1 MDVAAGNT
9 YTVRRSAI
17 IEPLSHWIYCKGGG
31 GRLIIVAVTIDE
43 AISNLWRVSSLRVWG
58 LGPALVSRPTSH
70 CPGNRCDEETS
81 ATKISAAS
89 ETRFITSP
97 WNVVRVPAKPLPEG
111 CNLHL

>member
-43 AISNLWRVSSLRVWG
+43 AISNLWRVFKSESMGPGPR
-58 LGPALVSRPTSH
+58 LGFETHIAL
-70 CPGNRCDEETS
+70 
-81 ATKISAAS
+81 
-89 ETRFITSP
+89 P
-97 WNVVRVPAKPLPEG
+97 WKPM
-111 CNLHL
+111 